1 MTMIRIS
8 AVHALTASIA
18 PIEAAFSQNW
28 PAAEVV
34 NLCDESLY
42 TDYARWG
49 CETEEITRRVA
60 ALLEYSV
67 QSGAQGILF
76 SGSLFSKSVETV
88 RTRMRVPV
96 LTAYE
101 AMIEAAFAAGN
112 GLGLLAT
119 VPDTIVAIERDVAD
133 FADTHGLTFTLRS
146 QLVVGA
152 MDALRGGD
160 SARHDALV
168 AEAANDLVDCQALM
182 LAQHSMGRSRRLITA
197 VPGRQL
203 VTSPDTAVLKLKHL
217 LDGPAPQAAPESG
230 SGE

>member
-1 MTMIRIS
+1 MTTIRIG

-18 PIEAAFSQNW
+18 PIEAAFAETW
-28 PAAEVV
+28 PAAELV

-42 TDYARWG
+42 ADYARWG
-49 CETEEITRRVA
+49 RETEEITRRVT

-76 SGSLFSKSVETV
+76 SGSLFSQSVQAA
-88 RTRMRVPV
+88 RTKMRVPV

-101 AMIEAAFAAGN
+101 AMIEAAFAVGN
-112 GLGLLAT
+112 RLGVLAT
-119 VPDTIVAIERDVAD
+119 VPDTIVAIERDTAD
-133 FADTHGLTFTLRS
+133 YAAAHGLTFTLRS

-160 SARHDALV
+160 SSRHDSLV
-168 AEAANDLVDCQALM
+168 AEAANELADCESLM
-182 LAQHSMGRSRRLITA
+182 LAQHSMGRARRLITT

-203 VTSPDTAVLKLKHL
+203 VTSPDTAVLKLKRL
-217 LDGPAPQAAPESG
+217 LDGTLPGAVP
-230 SGE
+230 